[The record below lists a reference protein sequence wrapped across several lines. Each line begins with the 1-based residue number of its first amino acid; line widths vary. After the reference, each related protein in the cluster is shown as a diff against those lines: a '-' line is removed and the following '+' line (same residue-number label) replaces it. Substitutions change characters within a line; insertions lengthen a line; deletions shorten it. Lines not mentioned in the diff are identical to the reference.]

1 MSTISSM
8 ANNTYTLYKMAA
20 GNTPS
25 TSSGSAS
32 ISSSA
37 QTETSSSAGGTS
49 SAFATA
55 AANVSSLSNLV
66 NAFSSSHTTKKTTAA
81 QDSLTDLWSSYT
93 SSASSSG
100 CLACL
105 NSISGISTSASELVS
120 SYDEAKKVFT
130 TQFGSAMS
138 DLKGSAKAVAK
149 MDYSFSQSDITTA
162 EDGTKTYSDPLKSAI
177 KNVKQLVSDYNDALN
192 LTSDYSS
199 VSNRMKSLANTFAD
213 TTYRADSYKQI
224 GISVD
229 SATGELSVDEDKL
242 AAALVENG
250 SRVQNALGQN
260 GLAGKAESH
269 ADFAAA
275 QQDQA
280 FPSMQKMLGNQLTLA
295 SAYTNPKLLTASVQY
310 GMIGNL
316 LSMSL

>member
-8 ANNTYTLYKMAA
+8 AHDTYTLYKMAA

-25 TSSGSAS
+25 TSGS
-32 ISSSA
+32 SSSA
-37 QTETSSSAGGTS
+37 KAAKTDASNASDTSPAL
-49 SAFATA
+49 ATA

-66 NAFSSSHTTKKTTAA
+66 NAFSSSHTTAKKTTAA
-81 QDSLTDLWSSYT
+81 QDSLTNLWSSYT
-93 SSASSSG
+93 ASASSSG
-100 CLACL
+100 SLASL
-105 NSISGISTSASELVS
+105 SSISGISTSAAELVS
-120 SYDEAKKVFT
+120 SYDEAKKVFS

-138 DLKGSAKAVAK
+138 DLTDSAKTVAK
-149 MDYSFSQSDITTA
+149 MNYNFSPSDITTA
-162 EDGTKTYSDPLKSAI
+162 ENGTKTYSDSLKSAI

-199 VSNRMKSLANTFAD
+199 VSKRMKSLASTFAD

-224 GISVD
+224 GINVD

-242 AAALVENG
+242 ASALVENG
-250 SRVQNALGQN
+250 SRVQNALGN
-260 GLAGKAESH
+260 SGLAGKAESH
-269 ADFAAA
+269 ASFALS
-275 QQDQA
+275 QQDKA

-316 LSMSL
+316 LNMSL

>member
-8 ANNTYTLYKMAA
+8 AHDTYTLYKMAA

-25 TSSGSAS
+25 TSGS
-32 ISSSA
+32 SSSA
-37 QTETSSSAGGTS
+37 KAAKTDASNASDTSPAL
-49 SAFATA
+49 ATA

-66 NAFSSSHTTKKTTAA
+66 NAFSSSHTTAKKTTAA
-81 QDSLTDLWSSYT
+81 QDSLTNLWSSYT
-93 SSASSSG
+93 ASASSSG
-100 CLACL
+100 SLASL
-105 NSISGISTSASELVS
+105 SSISGISTSASELVS
-120 SYDEAKKVFT
+120 SYDEAKKVFS

-138 DLKGSAKAVAK
+138 DLTDSAKTVAK
-149 MDYSFSQSDITTA
+149 MNYNFSQSDITTA
-162 EDGTKTYSDPLKSAI
+162 EDGTKTYSDSLKSAI

-199 VSNRMKSLANTFAD
+199 VSKRMKSLASTFAD

-224 GISVD
+224 GINVD

-242 AAALVENG
+242 ASALVENG
-250 SRVQNALGQN
+250 SRVQNALGSS

-269 ADFAAA
+269 ASFALS
-275 QQDQA
+275 QQDKA

>member
-8 ANNTYTLYKMAA
+8 AHDTYTLYKMAA

-25 TSSGSAS
+25 TSGS
-32 ISSSA
+32 SSSA
-37 QTETSSSAGGTS
+37 KAAKTDASKASDTSPAL
-49 SAFATA
+49 ATA

-66 NAFSSSHTTKKTTAA
+66 NAFSSSHTTAKKTTAA
-81 QDSLTDLWSSYT
+81 QDSLMNLWSSYT
-93 SSASSSG
+93 ASASSSG
-100 CLACL
+100 SLASL
-105 NSISGISTSASELVS
+105 SSISGISTSASELVS
-120 SYDEAKKVFT
+120 SYDEAKKVFS

-138 DLKGSAKAVAK
+138 DLTDSAKTVAK
-149 MDYSFSQSDITTA
+149 MNYNFSQSDITTA
-162 EDGTKTYSDPLKSAI
+162 EDGTKTYSDSLKSAI

-199 VSNRMKSLANTFAD
+199 VSKRMKSLASTFAD

-224 GISVD
+224 GINVD

-242 AAALVENG
+242 ASALVENG
-250 SRVQNALGQN
+250 SRVQNALGSS

-269 ADFAAA
+269 ASFALS
-275 QQDQA
+275 QQDKA

>member
-8 ANNTYTLYKMAA
+8 AHDTYTLYKMAA

-25 TSSGSAS
+25 TSGS
-32 ISSSA
+32 SSSA
-37 QTETSSSAGGTS
+37 KAAKTDASNASDTSPAL
-49 SAFATA
+49 ATA

-66 NAFSSSHTTKKTTAA
+66 NAFSSSHTTAKKTTAA
-81 QDSLTDLWSSYT
+81 QDSLTNLWSSYT
-93 SSASSSG
+93 ASASSSG
-100 CLACL
+100 SLASL
-105 NSISGISTSASELVS
+105 SSISGISTSASELVS
-120 SYDEAKKVFT
+120 SYDEAKKVFS

-138 DLKGSAKAVAK
+138 DLTDSAKTVAK
-149 MDYSFSQSDITTA
+149 MNYNFSQSDITTA
-162 EDGTKTYSDPLKSAI
+162 EDGTKTYSDSLKSAI

-199 VSNRMKSLANTFAD
+199 VSKRMKSLASTFAD

-224 GISVD
+224 GINVD

-242 AAALVENG
+242 ASALVENG
-250 SRVQNALGQN
+250 SRVQNALGN
-260 GLAGKAESH
+260 SGLAGKAESH
-269 ADFAAA
+269 ASFALS
-275 QQDQA
+275 QQDKA

>member
-8 ANNTYTLYKMAA
+8 AHDTYTLYKMAA

-25 TSSGSAS
+25 TSGS
-32 ISSSA
+32 SSSA
-37 QTETSSSAGGTS
+37 KAAKTDASNASDTSPAL
-49 SAFATA
+49 ATA

-66 NAFSSSHTTKKTTAA
+66 NAFSSSHTTAKKTTAA
-81 QDSLTDLWSSYT
+81 QDSLTNLWSSYT
-93 SSASSSG
+93 ASASSSG
-100 CLACL
+100 SLASL
-105 NSISGISTSASELVS
+105 SSISGINTSASELVS
-120 SYDEAKKVFT
+120 SYDEAKKVFS
-130 TQFGSAMS
+130 TQFGSAMN
-138 DLKGSAKAVAK
+138 DLTDSAKTVAK
-149 MDYSFSQSDITTA
+149 MNYNFSPSDIATA
-162 EDGTKTYSDPLKSAI
+162 EDGTKTYSDSLKSAI

-199 VSNRMKSLANTFAD
+199 VSKRMKSLASTFAD

-224 GISVD
+224 GINVD

-242 AAALVENG
+242 ASALVENG
-250 SRVQNALGQN
+250 SRVQNALGSN

-269 ADFAAA
+269 ASFALS
-275 QQDQA
+275 QQDKA

>member
-8 ANNTYTLYKMAA
+8 AHDTYTLYKMAA

-25 TSSGSAS
+25 TSGS
-32 ISSSA
+32 SSSA
-37 QTETSSSAGGTS
+37 KAAKTDASKASDTSPAL
-49 SAFATA
+49 ATA

-66 NAFSSSHTTKKTTAA
+66 NAFSSSHTTAKKTTAA
-81 QDSLTDLWSSYT
+81 QDSLTNLWSSYT
-93 SSASSSG
+93 ASASSSG
-100 CLACL
+100 SLASL
-105 NSISGISTSASELVS
+105 SSISGISTSASELVS
-120 SYDEAKKVFT
+120 SYDEAKKVFS

-138 DLKGSAKAVAK
+138 DLTDSAKTVAK
-149 MDYSFSQSDITTA
+149 MNYNFSQSDITTA
-162 EDGTKTYSDPLKSAI
+162 EDGTKTYSDSLKSAI

-199 VSNRMKSLANTFAD
+199 VSKRMKSLASTFAD

-224 GISVD
+224 GINVD

-242 AAALVENG
+242 ASALVENG
-250 SRVQNALGQN
+250 SRVQNALGSS

-269 ADFAAA
+269 ASFALS
-275 QQDQA
+275 QQDKA

>member
-8 ANNTYTLYKMAA
+8 AHDTYTLYKMAA

-25 TSSGSAS
+25 TSSGSS
-32 ISSSA
+32 SSSSSA

-100 CLACL
+100 SLASL
-105 NSISGISTSASELVS
+105 SSISGISTSASELVS

-199 VSNRMKSLANTFAD
+199 VSKRMKSLASTFAD

-224 GISVD
+224 GINVD

-242 AAALVENG
+242 ASALVENG
-250 SRVQNALGQN
+250 SRVQNALGN
-260 GLAGKAESH
+260 SGLAGKAESH
-269 ADFAAA
+269 ASFALS
-275 QQDQA
+275 QQDKA

-316 LSMSL
+316 LNMSL

>member
-8 ANNTYTLYKMAA
+8 AHDTYTLYKMAA

-25 TSSGSAS
+25 TSGS
-32 ISSSA
+32 SSSA
-37 QTETSSSAGGTS
+37 KAAKTDASNASDTSPAL
-49 SAFATA
+49 ATA

-66 NAFSSSHTTKKTTAA
+66 NAFSSSHTTAKKTTAA
-81 QDSLTDLWSSYT
+81 QDSLTNLWSSYT
-93 SSASSSG
+93 ASASSSG
-100 CLACL
+100 SLTSL
-105 NSISGISTSASELVS
+105 SSISGISTSASELVS
-120 SYDEAKKVFT
+120 SYDEAKKVFS

-138 DLKGSAKAVAK
+138 DLTDSAKTVAK
-149 MDYSFSQSDITTA
+149 MNYNFSQSDITTA
-162 EDGTKTYSDPLKSAI
+162 EDGTKTYSDSLKSAI

-199 VSNRMKSLANTFAD
+199 VSKRMKSLASTFAD

-224 GISVD
+224 GINVD

-242 AAALVENG
+242 ASALVENG
-250 SRVQNALGQN
+250 SRVQNALGN
-260 GLAGKAESH
+260 SGLAGKAESH
-269 ADFAAA
+269 ASFALS
-275 QQDQA
+275 QQDKA

>member
-25 TSSGSAS
+25 TSSGSS
-32 ISSSA
+32 SSSSSA

-100 CLACL
+100 SLASL
-105 NSISGISTSASELVS
+105 SSISGISTSASELVS

-224 GISVD
+224 GILVNFSCDD
-229 SATGELSVDEDKL
+229 SFL
-242 AAALVENG
+242 LV
-250 SRVQNALGQN
+250 
-260 GLAGKAESH
+260 
-269 ADFAAA
+269 
-275 QQDQA
+275 
-280 FPSMQKMLGNQLTLA
+280 
-295 SAYTNPKLLTASVQY
+295 TA
-310 GMIGNL
+310 
-316 LSMSL
+316 